1 MPEALLPAAVKE
13 VLVRLPGWSGD
24 INGLLR
30 TYCFADFNAAMAF
43 MQAAAP
49 AIDAANHHPEWSNV
63 YNRVSVTLRT
73 HDAGDRVTELDV
85 KLARLLDAVALTIG
99 FSAPPTD

>member
-1 MPEALLPAAVKE
+1 MPDALLPATIAE

-24 INGLLR
+24 INGLTR
-30 TYCFADFNAAMAF
+30 TYRFADFTAAMAF
-43 MQAAAP
+43 MQAVAP
-49 AIDAANHHPEWSNV
+49 AIDALNHHPEWSNV

-85 KLARLLDAVALTIG
+85 KLARLLDAFAK
-99 FSAPPTD
+99 DCH

>member
-1 MPEALLPAAVKE
+1 MPDALLPAAVAE

-24 INGLLR
+24 IHGLTR
-30 TYCFADFNAAMAF
+30 TYRFADFNAAMAF
-43 MQAAAP
+43 MQATAP

-85 KLARLLDAVALTIG
+85 KLARLLDVHAAKFV
-99 FSAPPTD
+99 S

>member
-1 MPEALLPAAVKE
+1 MPEPLLPAAVME

-24 INGLLR
+24 SHGLMR
-30 TYCFADFNAAMAF
+30 TYRFRDFASAMAF
-43 MQAAAP
+43 MQGATP
-49 AIDAANHHPEWSNV
+49 AIDALDHHPEWSNV

-85 KLARLLDAVALTIG
+85 KLARLLDAEAAKHG
-99 FSAPPTD
+99 G

>member
-13 VLVRLPGWSGD
+13 LLVRLSGWSGD
-24 INGLLR
+24 TNGLTR
-30 TYCFADFNAAMAF
+30 TYRFADFTTAMAF

-73 HDAGDRVTELDV
+73 HDAGNRVTELDV
-85 KLARLLDAVALTIG
+85 KLARLLDAEAEKFLK
-99 FSAPPTD
+99 A

>member
-1 MPEALLPAAVKE
+1 MPEALLPAAVAE

-24 INGLLR
+24 INGLTR
-30 TYCFADFNAAMAF
+30 TYRFGDFNAAMAF
-43 MQAAAP
+43 MCHAAP
-49 AIDAANHHPEWSNV
+49 AIDQLQHHPEWSNV

-85 KLARLLDAVALTIG
+85 KLARLLDVEAAKHG
-99 FSAPPTD
+99 G

>member
-1 MPEALLPAAVKE
+1 MPEALTPFVLAE

-24 INGLLR
+24 THGLTR
-30 TYCFADFNAAMAF
+30 TYKFPDFIAAMTF

-49 AIDAANHHPEWSNV
+49 TIDAANHHPEWSNV

-73 HDAGDRVTELDV
+73 HDAGDRVTELDI
-85 KLARLLDAVALTIG
+85 KLARVLDAHA
-99 FSAPPTD
+99 AKHA